1 MTGPDKN
8 TPPPE
13 VTKPPAASFAPFTGE
28 ARAGQGGAVA
38 SRDRQAEVSSKKS
51 PGSYRHMVWLHFR
64 RNRLAV
70 AGLIVTL
77 GLFLVAILAPVL
89 ANSKPL
95 LFRYQD
101 HYYWPALSGVEGIGP
116 YQWQELKRHAPPI
129 LQWHIHGTG
138 DFAVWPLVPYSATE
152 YDLLHTLA
160 PPSASH
166 WFGTDDRGRDVLSR
180 MIYGARISLS
190 VGFVAVGIA
199 LLIGIVLGALA
210 GYYGG
215 WTDHIISRCIEILL
229 TIPTFFLI
237 IAIIAFLPPS
247 IYNIM
252 AVIGLTGW
260 TGVARFVR
268 AEFLKLKQLDF
279 VMASRALGASHSR
292 LIFLHIL
299 PNAMAPVLVS
309 AVFGIAGAILTESSL
324 SFLGFGVPPPTPS
337 WGAILSQSRDY
348 IEFAWWLTIFPG
360 LAIFLSIT
368 AYNLVGEGLRDAM
381 DPKLFH

>member
-1 MTGPDKN
+1 MTRPNRDKSR
-8 TPPPE
+8 PE
-13 VTKPPAASFAPFTGE
+13 TAKPPAASLAPASGDAGTGLS
-28 ARAGQGGAVA
+28 G
-38 SRDRQAEVSSKKS
+38 VSSGQTLAENPPGS
-51 PGSYRHMVWLHFR
+51 TAPGSYRQMVWHHFR

-77 GLFLVAILAPVL
+77 LLFVVAILAPVL

-95 LFRYQD
+95 LFRYQGN
-101 HYYWPALSGVEGIGP
+101 YYWPVFSGVHKIGP
-116 YQWQELKRHAPPI
+116 YQWKELKRNAPPL
-129 LQWHIHGTG
+129 LQWNINGTG
-138 DFAVWPLVPYSATE
+138 DFAVWPPVPYSATE

-160 PPSASH
+160 APSASH

-215 WTDHIISRCIEILL
+215 WTDHLISRLIEILL

-279 VMASRALGASHSR
+279 VMASRALGASNSR

-348 IEFAWWLTIFPG
+348 IEFAWWLTTFPG

>member
-1 MTGPDKN
+1 MSDPAKFADLETVETELQFQKQVPPTYWRMVSYHFKKNKLAVMGLWITGFLIF
-8 TPPPE
+8 
-13 VTKPPAASFAPFTGE
+13 VALFASF
-28 ARAGQGGAVA
+28 
-38 SRDRQAEVSSKKS
+38 
-51 PGSYRHMVWLHFR
+51 
-64 RNRLAV
+64 
-70 AGLIVTL
+70 
-77 GLFLVAILAPVL
+77 L
-89 ANSKPL
+89 ANDKPL
-95 LFRYQD
+95 IFY
-101 HYYWPALSGVEGIGP
+101 HGGSVYFPVLSGVDKVDDFV
-116 YQWQELKRHAPPI
+116 WRDLKKKAPFMFH
-129 LQWHIHGTG
+129 HITVKGEE
-138 DFAVWPLVPYSATE
+138 DAYAVWPPVRYSPTE
-152 YDLLHTLA
+152 YNLIEFLSA
-160 PPSASH
+160 PSADH
-166 WFGTDDRGRDVLSR
+166 WFGTDDSGRDVLSR

-199 LLIGIVLGALA
+199 LVIGIFLGALA
-210 GYYGG
+210 GYFGG
-215 WTDHIISRCIEILL
+215 WADAVISRMIEIML

-252 AVIGLTGW
+252 VVIGLTGW

-279 VMASRALGASHSR
+279 ITALRALGASNR
-292 LIFLHIL
+292 RIIFLHML

-337 WGAILSQSRDY
+337 WGDILSQSRDY
-348 IEFAWWLTIFPG
+348 IEFAWWLTVFPG

-381 DPKLFH
+381 DPRLFR